1 MSYRM
6 TPFRLGVLVSASA
19 SGVLL
24 ALSLTAPHTRAQS
37 ASSAPAQS
45 PSDSPGKK
53 VYDSH
58 CVECHGRDGR
68 GDGPAASTLFPHPRD
83 FTSGRYKI
91 RSTETGSVPTDEDLA
106 RSIRLGLPGSSM
118 PDWNGILS
126 EQDIRDVASYIK
138 TFSPRFQRE
147 SPEPIV
153 ASTSVPSSTESVA
166 NGANVYKTLQ
176 CSKCHGE
183 DGRGKG
189 ATATAFEDDW
199 GFPMQAANLSES
211 WTYRGGPEPA
221 DIFMRFR
228 AGMSGTP
235 MPSYKG
241 AATDA
246 DMWDLANYV
255 ASLRRKPLWE
265 MNATE
270 VAAFYSERDAEA
282 AANPVAR
289 GEHLMS
295 SLDCSLCHSP
305 ADEERRSLPGLRF
318 AGGLRMQLQ
327 PFGTV
332 YSGNLTSD
340 KETGLGNWT
349 DDEIKRAVTKGI
361 RKDGSRMLPFPMD
374 WASYSTMSPFDLD
387 AIVAYLRTIPPIYNK
402 VPPPRSSAVPV
413 HLWGKFQM
421 LLLGKDLP
429 SFLYAGNA
437 GVTKAGER

>member
-6 TPFRLGVLVSASA
+6 TPFRLGVLSGASA

-24 ALSLTAPHTRAQS
+24 ALSLTVPHTRAQS
-37 ASSAPAQS
+37 VSSAPAQAQA
-45 PSDSPGKK
+45 DSPGKK
-53 VYDSH
+53 VYDAH
-58 CVECHGRDGR
+58 CVECHGRDGK

-91 RSTETGSVPTDEDLA
+91 RSTETGSLPTDEDLA
-106 RSIRLGLPGSSM
+106 RSIRVGLPGSSM
-118 PDWNGILS
+118 PDWGGILS
-126 EQDIRDVASYIK
+126 EQDIRDVAGYIK
-138 TFSPRFQRE
+138 SFAPRFQRE
-147 SPEPIV
+147 APEPVADTLAVPQSPE
-153 ASTSVPSSTESVA
+153 STARGDS
-166 NGANVYKTLQ
+166 VYKTLQ
-176 CSKCHGE
+176 CNKCHGD

-189 ATATAFEDDW
+189 ATATSFEDDW
-199 GFPMQAANLSES
+199 GFPMQAANLSEP
-211 WTYRGGPEPA
+211 WTFRGGSAPA

-241 AATDA
+241 AATDS

-265 MNATE
+265 MNGAE
-270 VAAFYSERDAEA
+270 VAAFYGEREAEA

-289 GEHLMS
+289 GEHLVS

-305 ADEERRSLPGLRF
+305 ADVERRPLPGLRL
-318 AGGLRMQLQ
+318 AGGLRIHVQ
-327 PFGTV
+327 PFRTV

-349 DDEIKRAVTKGI
+349 DDEIKRAITKGI
-361 RKDGSRMLPFPMD
+361 RRDGTRMLPFPMD

-387 AIVAYLRTIPPIYNK
+387 AIVAYLRTVPPVYNK
-402 VPPPRSSAVPV
+402 VPAPHDSALPV

-421 LLLGKDLP
+421 LILGKDLP
-429 SFLYAGNA
+429 SYLYAGNA
-437 GVTKAGER
+437 GVTKAGQR